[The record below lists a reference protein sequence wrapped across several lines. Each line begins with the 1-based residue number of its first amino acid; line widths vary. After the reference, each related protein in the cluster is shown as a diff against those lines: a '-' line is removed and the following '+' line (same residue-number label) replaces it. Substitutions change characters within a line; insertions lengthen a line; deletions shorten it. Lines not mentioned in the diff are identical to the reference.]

1 MAARRNTQ
9 QKEIIRHTLC
19 RMDSHPTAMA
29 VFEAVRRDHPTISR
43 STVYRVLGQLAET
56 GEVLRLRLSGEEDRY
71 DGNTCRHSHVRCTRC
86 GAVADIPAVAMGEP
100 AETAGYL
107 LTGCAVEYAG
117 VCPRCRSLPDC

>member
-107 LTGCAVEYAG
+107 LTG
-117 VCPRCRSLPDC
+117 